1 MVTTTAEAAAATDP
15 ESHPPPAAL
24 VTGASR
30 GLGRGIAESL
40 AGDGFDVA
48 IHYATNRAAAD
59 ETHAACRRRARRA
72 EQRFFVVGGNVADA
86 GDRGR
91 IVDETLAALGRI
103 DALVNNAGMAPRVR
117 ADILDAT
124 EESFDELIAVN
135 LRGPY
140 FLSQAVA
147 RHWRERRG
155 DSRLPGGYKLVFV
168 SSISASM
175 ASLNRGDYCVS
186 KAGLAMAAKL
196 WAARLAADGVQVFE
210 VRPGIMR
217 TDMTAAVKDK
227 YDRMIADGLVPQGR
241 WGTPEDVG
249 RTVAALLGGGLPFS
263 TGDVIN
269 VDGDLER
276 L

>member
-1 MVTTTAEAAAATDP
+1 MGSEP
-15 ESHPPPAAL
+15 PPPPAAL

-30 GLGRGIAESL
+30 GLGRGIAEAL

-48 IHYATNRAAAD
+48 IHYATNRAAAE
-59 ETHAACRRRARRA
+59 ETRAACRRRAPRPA
-72 EQRFFVVGGNVADA
+72 QRFVAVGGNVADA
-86 GDRGR
+86 GDRR
-91 IVDETLAALGRI
+91 RMVDETLAALGRI
-103 DALVNNAGMAPRVR
+103 DTLVNNAGMAPRVR

-155 DSRLPGGYKLVFV
+155 ESRLPGGYKLIFV
-168 SSISASM
+168 SSISAVM
-175 ASLNRGDYCVS
+175 ASVNRGDYCLS
-186 KAGLAMAAKL
+186 KAGIAMAAKL
-196 WAARLAADGVQVFE
+196 WATRLAAEGVQVFE

-217 TDMTAAVKDK
+217 TDMTAGVKEK
-227 YDRMIADGLVPQGR
+227 YDRMIADGLVPHGR
-241 WGTPEDVG
+241 WGTAEDVG
-249 RTVAALLGGGLPFS
+249 RTVVALMGGGLPFS
-263 TGDVIN
+263 TGEVIN
-269 VDGDLER
+269 VDGGLHLVR